1 MNNSSA
7 SVTSIAQCL
16 QNEKIAMHQLTT
28 LLKDEET
35 ALVNNDIESLTQTIS
50 AKNDLV
56 RNMSDLERQR
66 NLLFQNLG
74 YSDPATNLPDYLRSG
89 VADDAIKELW
99 DSILA
104 LSAQAK
110 ENNRTNGLLISRKLS
125 QNQAALSIFQQGNPT
140 ASLYGPN
147 GQSSIQTSPIK
158 GLIVR

>member
-1 MNNSSA
+1 
-7 SVTSIAQCL
+7 
-16 QNEKIAMHQLTT
+16 MHQLTA

-35 ALVNNDIESLTQTIS
+35 ALVDNDIESLNKAIS

-56 RNMSDLERQR
+56 RTMSDLERQR
-66 NLLFQNLG
+66 NLLLQNLG
-74 YSDPATNLPDYLRSG
+74 YSDPASSLPDYLRSE
-89 VADDAIKELW
+89 VADDAVKELW
-99 DSILA
+99 DGILA
-104 LSAQAK
+104 LSAEAK

-147 GQSSIQTSPIK
+147 GQSSIQSTPIK